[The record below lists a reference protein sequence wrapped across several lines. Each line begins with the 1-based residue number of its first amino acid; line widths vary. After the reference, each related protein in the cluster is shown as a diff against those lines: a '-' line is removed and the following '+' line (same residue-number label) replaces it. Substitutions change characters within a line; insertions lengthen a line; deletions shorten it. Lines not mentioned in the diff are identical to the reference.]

1 MGRSRTGTSEINRRK
16 FIEKTTKKVPT
27 TSTSTTTQ
35 PASRPTPQTTVPPTR
50 QQVIV
55 PASTNINAAGLVV
68 ATPGA
73 SDIAQG
79 KKPVST
85 TLFGQEIKVDEEGR
99 QDIEHLKA
107 DPSKPGEY
115 ILKQVEGYIRGLP
128 VATSQMVGIGKNIA
142 YGVDIKDQ
150 AVEESGLDL
159 LINPLIKP
167 YTDERMKTEGVISDE
182 WYFPEELKSDY
193 NFLPPFMQKSDTIET
208 RSFIEGASANLGNI
222 GAISQAPLAGQ
233 IRDKEFGV
241 SGERFMSAPGYYVG
255 TAVGEI
261 PYFLIG
267 LGEIKAVATVA
278 AKTSAGVIRGS
289 VHGTTGLKLVRA
301 AYAVEQA
308 ATKLQ
313 KVTNLGNKLSL
324 TKGKVTGAKE
334 IIKAKDTL
342 VKGYAKNIASQEKA
356 IAVLEETKKGVPKGE
371 QGKIEQVIKNKLGI
385 IKSLSDESTALDKQF
400 GKDAIN
406 KINKIENLETRTAA
420 ADLFN
425 TALRNTDKSMGP
437 VGLLP
442 KVKVFKDEYL
452 AQSLFMKAG
461 TKSERLASFIE
472 GSPKDVATTV
482 NKFLN
487 RPGRAKGDPMDV
499 LADKLLTERTMRQAA
514 EGKYSG
520 IMGKL
525 ILDKDL
531 WGGAITT
538 SLGIDRATGKLNS
551 MAGLISRTVPMKRVI
566 PADSFHQI
574 GKIMD
579 ERTDVLNE
587 ENIFLKQQINYL
599 KKEPGGFDIE
609 QMIVKVKSNEDEIM
623 KIFTE
628 KQTLFEPLSYVS
640 PSGTAQKGKG
650 IYKDQTTDWV
660 FDFPEMTKAFP
671 EIADEITSRKINL
684 GAEPEVNIRKIHG
697 ILMGDIRGAPGPD
710 GTLGGY
716 SFAITKMGR
725 KDASKT
731 DTGFGEQNLSQSNH
745 WIKNIGLRNIGP
757 FKTLIPRKGEQME
770 DIITLYKADDPLQST
785 SGKLAAVRNI
795 ISIGPNTPKQ
805 DIDQLKTTLFAEEIT
820 PTDDL
825 AKLFPNR
832 ILLQYR
838 RIEQEKIA
846 KTVEGTKNYEVS
858 FVNVTPAK
866 SLKEPKYKS
875 VGDIL
880 KQRALAENRPEQA
893 LDFISREKELIGYEI
908 DNISLNKFNMLKGL
922 DKQKGGALNIN
933 EQKLALKISEIESTA
948 QSQLDT
954 LNSRLVQLNKFDD
967 SSRVTELYK
976 SLDVHEIGSPKGT
989 MFRMPVE
996 ILRRE
1001 DDLLTQMYKSEMVI
1015 DNRTK
1020 KQYYKRGSDTFEVV
1034 GDFNPARVTSSDRA
1048 VAQLG
1053 EYDFYPGVIDS
1064 QTGKGYGETVPV
1076 FPGMD
1081 SRVSEMY
1088 DQLSKGVSKNTIFIN
1103 KPETYKGILKKL
1115 TAEEVSEL
1123 EFGTNF
1129 GKLFSKSKSSLEA
1142 IDQKPKLI
1150 KNKAGVTVIA
1160 KQSKLG
1166 LIKQNTKVLMEMG
1179 ITKKVESLTD
1189 TRTKINKILFGDR
1202 FSRMSTQDLRPD
1214 SNTYKD
1220 RTGKIVG
1227 ELTKGTSEV
1236 NTGYNTKL
1244 RAMFGAGDDPSLV
1257 QGGIPPGVKV
1267 NPFYD
1272 AMSYSHNVIDIVPEP
1287 KGKGNKQ
1294 LSKQTHYQQL
1304 LSEAK
1309 TQGVEQAF
1317 KVRMAQLVRTNVMK
1331 KKKYKKHELDDLFA
1345 KDETGYISDIQKLVD
1360 TPGNKYLRISTGKQR
1375 KILKGKDD
1383 KKKKKVKVIDYSY
1396 YFPELNI
1403 INTKSPIRRGFDD
1416 LKSQMPR
1423 AATEW
1428 LQTKITPTKLF
1439 DIDGK
1444 PLPGPNIINQLLR
1457 KISEKRNKPGSV
1469 IPTENPIG
1477 PMALSS
1483 IKTVLKDI
1491 GPDMVE
1497 SDKFLSKLDKHTIG
1511 ATQMSDERALE
1522 AMYKGQ
1528 AKPIGSTQEMPRLK
1542 HDTMQKK
1549 ADGSYEYIAG
1559 VDHVKLSSFVEE
1571 TPTPMKH
1578 DIDVI
1583 KAQFGPGNKDI
1594 LSSADQKI
1602 KDRNLKIIKGNKNE
1616 INNLNNKPDSYEN
1629 NIRISKLKAEN
1640 IKLEDEINKLPG
1652 QLLGAPQS
1660 KTVKFDD
1667 GSSIIKNQ
1675 KPTQEASDAIVRA
1688 MIFKHLGMPI
1698 NVSTSTSRASSN
1710 LQWMA
1715 LVDAGVTKSKLKGM
1729 FSGSGADSAANIN
1742 AFFGTSKGKELL
1754 SSPAF
1759 RQVAKTQS
1767 DSRTVMK
1774 QVPDSIAEKL
1784 GERTFSVMSMDDM
1797 MKRFDKVDK
1806 KQIGLGRQAVAG
1818 STFMNKVESVFG
1830 IERGLTQQQD
1840 TQPTEG
1846 FSLYPTVPDANATP
1860 FMVNPQPKNIIDQTI
1875 GDIQNTMAGI
1885 VTGTKNIGKGS
1896 NGDVRSYEM
1905 SQSLNIF
1912 GSSSI
1917 GEQTKQPQSSSL
1929 LGGLQTGERYGYVT
1943 IPDFTAALGIVQQEK
1958 SRVKSAIVGATAT
1971 IIPSK
1976 SLLVPPPIIP
1986 PKVIPARVIPTTLV
2000 PFAPYIPGKYNRPP
2014 LQKFKKGKKKKTWW
2028 QTPENWYEPYYW
2040 GGKDQMGQGYVTFTG
2055 KEPGKV
2061 KKYEKKFFGIGV
2073 NDSPFGIRSKN
2084 W

>member
-16 FIEKTTKKVPT
+16 FIEKTTKNVPT

-68 ATPGA
+68 AAPGA

-85 TLFGQEIKVDEEGR
+85 TLIGQEIKVDEEGR

-107 DPSKPGEY
+107 DPSKPVEY
-115 ILKQVEGYIRGLP
+115 ILKQVEGYMRGLP

-313 KVTNLGNKLSL
+313 KVVNLGNTKGSL
-324 TKGKVTGAKE
+324 TKGKVTGANE

-371 QGKIEQVIKNKLGI
+371 QGKIEQIIKNKLGI

-400 GKDAIN
+400 GKDAID
-406 KINKIENLETRTAA
+406 KINKIENLETRTSE

-425 TALRNTDKSMGP
+425 MALRNTDKSMFEGRI
-437 VGLLP
+437 GLLP

-566 PADSFHQI
+566 PADSFHLI

-587 ENIFLKQQINYL
+587 QNIFLKQQI
-599 KKEPGGFDIE
+599 KQGGVGADGAFEGINIPE
-609 QMIVKVKSNEDEIM
+609 LTAKVKSNEDEIM

-684 GAEPEVNIRKIHG
+684 GAQPEVNIRKIHG
-697 ILMGDIRGAPGPD
+697 ILIGDIRGAPGPD

-770 DIITLYKADDPLQST
+770 DIITLYKADDSLQST

-858 FVNVTPAK
+858 FVNVIPAK

-893 LDFISREKELIGYEI
+893 LGFISREKELIGYEI

-933 EQKLALKISEIESTA
+933 EQKLALKISDIESTA
-948 QSQLDT
+948 QSKLDT

-967 SSRVTELYK
+967 SSRLTELYK
-976 SLDVHEIGSPKGT
+976 GKDIHEIGSPKGT

-1142 IDQKPKLI
+1142 IDQKPKQI

-1166 LIKQNTKVLMEMG
+1166 LIKQNTKVLVEMG

-1227 ELTKGTSEV
+1227 DLTKGTSEV

-1287 KGKGNKQ
+1287 KGNSNKQ

-1317 KVRMAQLVRTNVMK
+1317 KVRMAQLVRTNVMGG
-1331 KKKYKKHELDDLFA
+1331 KKYKKHELDDLFA
-1345 KDETGYISDIQKLVD
+1345 KDETGYINDIQKMVD
-1360 TPGNKYLRISTGKQR
+1360 TPGNKYLRISTDKQR
-1375 KILKGKDD
+1375 RILKGKND

-1403 INTKSPIRRGFDD
+1403 INTKNPIKRGFDD

-1444 PLPGPNIINQLLR
+1444 PLPGPNIINR
-1457 KISEKRNKPGSV
+1457 IFRDISRRRNKPGSV
-1469 IPTENPIG
+1469 IPTENPMG

-1483 IKTVLKDI
+1483 IKTVLKDL

-1511 ATQMSDERALE
+1511 ATQMSQERALE

-1528 AKPIGSTQEMPRLK
+1528 AKPIGSTKR
-1542 HDTMQKK
+1542 H
-1549 ADGSYEYIAG
+1549 GI
-1559 VDHVKLSSFVEE
+1559 DHEKLSTFVEE
-1571 TPTPMKH
+1571 EPTPMDH
-1578 DIDVI
+1578 DFDVVRDI
-1583 KAQFGPGNKDI
+1583 YGPGDKDL

-1602 KDRNLKIIKGNKNE
+1602 KDRNLLKIKGNKNE
-1616 INNLNNKPDSYEN
+1616 INNLNNKPTSSEN

-1715 LVDAGVTKSKLKGM
+1715 LVNAGVTEAKLKGM

-1754 SSPAF
+1754 LSPEF

-1784 GERTFSVMSMDDM
+1784 GERTFSAMSMDDM
-1797 MKRFDKVDK
+1797 MKRFGKVDK

-1818 STFMNKVESVFG
+1818 STFMNNVESVFG
-1830 IERGLTQQQD
+1830 TETGLTQQQD

-1860 FMVNPQPKNIIDQTI
+1860 FMINPQPKNIIDQTI

-1917 GEQTKQPQSSSL
+1917 GEQTKQSQSSSL

-1958 SRVKSAIVGATAT
+1958 SRVKQAIVGATAMVV
-1971 IIPSK
+1971 PSK

-1986 PKVIPARVIPTTLV
+1986 PKVIPARVIPTALV

-2040 GGKDQMGQGYVTFTG
+2040 GGKDQMGAGYVTFTG